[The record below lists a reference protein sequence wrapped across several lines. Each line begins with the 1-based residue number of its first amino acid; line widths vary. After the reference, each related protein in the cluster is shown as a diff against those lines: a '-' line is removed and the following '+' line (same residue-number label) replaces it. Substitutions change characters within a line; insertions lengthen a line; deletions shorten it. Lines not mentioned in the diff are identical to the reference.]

1 MAKLSVSDVLKL
13 ARLSKIQLNEH
24 ELVEF
29 ADELSKILD
38 YADQLAGVDVGGLT
52 PTAQVTGLTNVTRPD
67 ELIDY
72 GTTPEELLKN
82 APGVENNQI
91 KVKRVLG

>member
-13 ARLSKIQLNEH
+13 ARLSKIQLDEK

-29 ADELSKILD
+29 TEELTQILN
-38 YADQLAGVDVGGLT
+38 YADQFAAVDVSDLR
-52 PTAQVTGLTNVTRPD
+52 PTAQVTGLTNVTRKD

-72 GTTPEELLKN
+72 GTTPKDLLKN
-82 APGVENNQI
+82 APATENNQI
-91 KVKRVLG
+91 KVRRVLG